1 MTHRHYP
8 ASAIRALAT
17 INARGIWQKEAGEVF
32 LWYLFSPYSDLRVFR
47 NACLTHDG
55 AVDEKTVLF
64 GEGGFLQLSSG
75 NDSIHSPELE
85 TSDVVMS
92 SHGDV

>member
-1 MTHRHYP
+1 M
-8 ASAIRALAT
+8 AK
-17 INARGIWQKEAGEVF
+17 RGGGS
-32 LWYLFSPYSDLRVFR
+32 LFGVSFSSILGFTCISERMM
-47 NACLTHDG
+47 THDG
-55 AVDEKTVLF
+55 AVDGKTVLF